1 MRAMLPWYLAF
12 GAGLL
17 AGTPAPATADAVQ
30 LGPLVA
36 VSGRSPFAGCTR
48 DRPGQQAGRPFRN
61 AEVEPWL
68 AVAPARRGVVV
79 GFQQDRWSE
88 GGGARGSAGVISGD
102 GGRSWISPIPHGVTK
117 CTGGPFDRATDPWI
131 EFARDG
137 KAFFMS
143 LAFDEDLAD
152 GAGYGRSA
160 MAVSRSTDGGRS
172 WQGSC

>member
-1 MRAMLPWYLAF
+1 M
-12 GAGLL
+12 
-17 AGTPAPATADAVQ
+17 
-30 LGPLVA
+30 
-36 VSGRSPFAGCTR
+36 
-48 DRPGQQAGRPFRN
+48 
-61 AEVEPWL
+61 
-68 AVAPARRGVVV
+68 
-79 GFQQDRWSE
+79 
-88 GGGARGSAGVISGD
+88 ISGD
-102 GGRSWISPIPHGVTK
+102 GGRSWISTIPHGVTK

-160 MAVSRSTDGGRS
+160 MEVSRSTDGGRS